1 MATPDERDRRTG
13 PMNTTDGRLGNVS
26 AALLLGGASERMGSD
41 KARVELAGAPAAVR
55 LAERLAFVCE
65 EVLLVGGE
73 PPEGAPGRRV
83 PDPEG
88 PRCALR
94 GLVGALEAA
103 QEERVLV
110 LATDLFGVTPE
121 LLLALI
127 AAPEADVVAPRT
139 ERGPEP
145 LCALYRREPAL
156 REART
161 RLAAGQLALHELL
174 GALSVHWLEGDDLAA
189 LGPPERTLANVNT
202 QAELAAFRCG
212 AAP

>member
-1 MATPDERDRRTG
+1 MSATE
-13 PMNTTDGRLGNVS
+13 GRFGNVS

-41 KARVELAGAPAAVR
+41 KAQLELAGAPAAAR
-55 LAERLAFVCE
+55 LAERLALLCE

-73 PPEGAPGRRV
+73 PPEGARGRRV

-103 QEERVLV
+103 REERVLV

-127 AAPEADVVAPRT
+127 AASDADVVAPRT

-156 REART
+156 REARA
-161 RLAAGQLALHELL
+161 RLATGRLALHELL
-174 GALSVHWLEGDDLAA
+174 GALSVHWLEGDDLLA
-189 LGPPERTLANVNT
+189 LGASEHTLANVNT
-202 QAELAAFRCG
+202 QADLAAFRRG
-212 AAP
+212 AAK

>member
-1 MATPDERDRRTG
+1 MGAAEGRR
-13 PMNTTDGRLGNVS
+13 PMGAAEGRLGNVS
-26 AALLLGGASERMGSD
+26 AALLVGGISERMGSD

-55 LAERLAFVCE
+55 LAERLALVCE
-65 EVLLVGGE
+65 EVLLVGGD
-73 PPEGAPGRRV
+73 PPEAARGRRV
-83 PDPEG
+83 LDPDG

-94 GLVGALEAA
+94 GLLGALEAA
-103 QEERVLV
+103 REERVLV
-110 LATDLFGVTPE
+110 LATDLLGVTPE

-139 ERGPEP
+139 SRGPEP

-156 REART
+156 REARV

-189 LGPPERTLANVNT
+189 LGAAERTLANVNT
-202 QAELAAFRCG
+202 SAELAAFRAG
-212 AAP
+212 AGT

>member
-1 MATPDERDRRTG
+1 MSAAE
-13 PMNTTDGRLGNVS
+13 GRLGNVS

-41 KARVELAGAPAAVR
+41 KAQVELAGAPAAVR
-55 LAERLAFVCE
+55 LAERLALVCE
-65 EVLLVGGE
+65 EVLLVGGDA
-73 PPEGAPGRRV
+73 PAGAKGRRV
-83 PDPEG
+83 PDPDG

-103 QEERVLV
+103 REERVLV

-139 ERGPEP
+139 ERGPEA

-156 REART
+156 REARA

-174 GALSVHWLEGDDLAA
+174 DALSVVWLEGDDLSA
-189 LGPPERTLANVNT
+189 LGAPERTLANLNT
-202 QAELAAFRCG
+202 QAELAAFRRG

>member
-1 MATPDERDRRTG
+1 MSAAE
-13 PMNTTDGRLGNVS
+13 GRFANVS

-41 KARVELAGAPAAVR
+41 KAQLELAGAPAAAR
-55 LAERLAFVCE
+55 LAERLACLCE
-65 EVLLVGGE
+65 EVLLVGGS
-73 PPEGAPGRRV
+73 PPAGAEGRHV
-83 PDPEG
+83 PDPNG

-103 QEERVLV
+103 RAERVLV

-127 AAPEADVVAPRT
+127 AAPDADVVAPRT
-139 ERGPEP
+139 ERGPEA

-156 REART
+156 REARA
-161 RLAAGQLALHELL
+161 RLAAGRLALHELL
-174 GALSVHWLEGDDLAA
+174 GALSVYWLEGEDLGV
-189 LGPPERTLANVNT
+189 LGAPGRMLANLNT
-202 QAELAAFRCG
+202 PEELAAFRRG